1 MNLRKILSLWNV
13 QFSPYHFE
21 FLKKTILTCSR
32 ECWNIQYAYF
42 DLCSKWQSR
51 LFVCQEKPQTPWS
64 NLLVI
69 KVKIKS
75 LTIACRHCW
84 RITERKNC
92 LKESTCKTSYILTFF
107 FIVLQ
112 QFWSVWGR
120 DKPVEECLHV
130 QAPHSP
136 FKQKVVKAETW
147 DRV

>member
-1 MNLRKILSLWNV
+1 MRVDIAGVSLRGKI
-13 QFSPYHFE
+13 
-21 FLKKTILTCSR
+21 SR
-32 ECWNIQYAYF
+32 GNQH
-42 DLCSKWQSR
+42 
-51 LFVCQEKPQTPWS
+51 
-64 NLLVI
+64 
-69 KVKIKS
+69 VKSHI
-75 LTIACRHCW
+75 
-84 RITERKNC
+84 
-92 LKESTCKTSYILTFF
+92 YIDF